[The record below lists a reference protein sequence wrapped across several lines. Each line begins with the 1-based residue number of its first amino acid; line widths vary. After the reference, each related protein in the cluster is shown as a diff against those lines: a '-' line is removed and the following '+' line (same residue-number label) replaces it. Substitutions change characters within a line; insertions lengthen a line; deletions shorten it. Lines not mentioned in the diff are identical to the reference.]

1 MHNFIDE
8 CIFHVLLSGQ
18 PSMRHINLQLK
29 LLLKLSFF
37 QVLCLL
43 VSSVASQN
51 SRFNPSIIQDS
62 RLEPKVDGTYPFIH

>member
-1 MHNFIDE
+1 
-8 CIFHVLLSGQ
+8 
-18 PSMRHINLQLK
+18 MRHINLQLK

-37 QVLCLL
+37 QVLCVL